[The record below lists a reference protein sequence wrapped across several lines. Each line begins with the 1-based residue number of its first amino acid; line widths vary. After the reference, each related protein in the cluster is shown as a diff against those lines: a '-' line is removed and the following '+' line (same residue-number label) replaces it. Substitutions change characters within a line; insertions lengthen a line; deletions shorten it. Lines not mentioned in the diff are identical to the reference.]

1 MYTQFGIEDTKE
13 AKSHALINVYG
24 QICQEIYCM
33 PDETNMQV
41 MWTLPPAELYNALR
55 DCRYPVFTEFFAKMP
70 QHKACNM
77 LAELVSHIL
86 AM

>member
-1 MYTQFGIEDTKE
+1 
-13 AKSHALINVYG
+13 
-24 QICQEIYCM
+24 M